1 MRKIKCKATYYVPG
15 TELSTLWIL
24 ASFNLHNHS
33 VICTHFADEKH
44 EGFVSYPELLHT
56 MWLVRDNAGIWTPFL
71 WACGLTSMLCCFTS
85 WFQFSMM
92 DYQMKLAGHP
102 ARQTNSLCLHVMSQ
116 RCGISGC
123 RCRFLF
129 TGLWRSLG
137 LTDALGCLNSRV
149 VSPCQ
154 VWAQFEGM
162 REHHQPMLPFH
173 LFAWDEDQPLGPSE
187 RCSGL
192 LDSRRD
198 FASSSPG
205 VSSDDSRKTRFR
217 KKSLLL
223 WSRENLK

>member
-1 MRKIKCKATYYVPG
+1 MRKVKSRATYYMPG
-15 TELSTLWIL
+15 TELSTWWIL
-24 ASFNLHNHS
+24 ASFNLHSNS

-44 EGFVSYPELLHT
+44 EGFVSCPKLLHT
-56 MWLVRDNAGIWTPFL
+56 MWLVRDNEGIWAQFL
-71 WACGLTSMLCCFTS
+71 WACGLTSMLCCFTR
-85 WFQFSMM
+85 WVQFSVM

-102 ARQTNSLCLHVMSQ
+102 AGQANSLCLRVVSQ
-116 RCGISGC
+116 RRGIPGC

-129 TGLWRSLG
+129 TRLWRSLG
-137 LTDALGCLNSRV
+137 LTDALGCLTSRV
-149 VSPCQ
+149 ISPCR

-162 REHHQPMLPFH
+162 RVHHQPMLPFR
-173 LFAWDEDQPLGPSE
+173 LFAWDNQPLGASE

-205 VSSDDSRKTRFR
+205 VSSDASRKTHLR

-223 WSRENLK
+223 WSRENFK